1 MCLTFIKLLLKKQ
14 INWRLIHWRTG
25 VKDRRTFS
33 HFVLLSRLMP
43 SQVGKEIPTVVFWN
57 ITERNC
63 RITGA
68 KKKMQTTYK
77 MLIWFFPFFSCQM
90 ATWHFMDSGTAQIT
104 VRIIILHGGWLWRL
118 AAVVII
124 PYTIST
130 FLFLLETK
138 IFFGRTWVQAV
149 RKPFQIVSKNIEGK
163 ENALLGSFASV
174 HKSWNCIPWCF
185 LCCLMAYIL

>member
-14 INWRLIHWRTG
+14 INWRLIHWWTG

-68 KKKMQTTYK
+68 KKKIQTTYK
-77 MLIWFFPFFSCQM
+77 NVDPISFFFSCQM
-90 ATWHFMDSGTAQIT
+90 ATWHFMDSGTARIAFH
-104 VRIIILHGGWLWRL
+104 IIILCGDWLWRL
-118 AAVVII
+118 AAVEII
-124 PYTIST
+124 PNTIIP
-130 FLFLLETK
+130 FTK
-138 IFFGRTWVQAV
+138 IFGKNLGTSYEETILDSLKEHRDE
-149 RKPFQIVSKNIEGK
+149 RKCP
-163 ENALLGSFASV
+163 LGSF
-174 HKSWNCIPWCF
+174 CF
-185 LCCLMAYIL
+185 YL